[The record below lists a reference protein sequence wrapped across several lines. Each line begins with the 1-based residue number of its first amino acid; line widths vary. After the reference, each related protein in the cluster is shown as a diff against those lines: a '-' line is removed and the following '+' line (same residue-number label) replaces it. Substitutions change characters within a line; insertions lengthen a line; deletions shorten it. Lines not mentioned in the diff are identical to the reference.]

1 MLALVAMVMLTLHT
15 LNLQNGMHCCRSY
28 MTGINAFDSYGYPTA
43 ISYGPTS
50 QRTAYNYTWNTTTQN
65 LTSRSMG
72 GYTENFTYDAADRL
86 TNWTV
91 NCTAYSANY
100 SGNGNIVRKSD
111 FGLYAYSGS
120 KPHAVSGISSLIA
133 GTGEERTCEA
143 EYNIIGKV
151 SKLVLK
157 NGGNSFFGAY
167 TVC

>member
-1 MLALVAMVMLTLHT
+1 MILQTPNSQKRNYKSTYVA
-15 LNLQNGMHCCRSY
+15 G
-28 MTGINAFDSYGYPTA
+28 
-43 ISYGPTS
+43 
-50 QRTAYNYTWNTTTQN
+50 
-65 LTSRSMG
+65 
-72 GYTENFTYDAADRL
+72 RL

-143 EYNIIGKV
+143 VTLTLI
-151 SKLVLK
+151 
-157 NGGNSFFGAY
+157 
-167 TVC
+167 

>member
-1 MLALVAMVMLTLHT
+1 MTKTNTYCNLAATTLYAD
-15 LNLQNGMHCCRSY
+15 NY
-28 MTGINAFDSYGYPTA
+28 E
-43 ISYGPTS
+43 
-50 QRTAYNYTWNTTTQN
+50 QRTANGVTT
-65 LTSRSMG
+65 
-72 GYTENFTYDAADRL
+72 TYDAADRL

-91 NCTAYSANY
+91 NSSAYSANY

-143 EYNIIGKV
+143 EYNTIGKV

-157 NGGNSFFGAY
+157 NGGTTLKTATFTYAADGR
-167 TVC
+167 